1 MQDVTLLLDLP
12 FEVLA
17 VLAAGYLSYRLAYTG
32 KDGKHSPV
40 DVVFLTVVFALLS
53 KFLAIALIYQ
63 IPSIPAMFSYT
74 VALCFTL
81 IGAAAW
87 RRWSGRIDW
96 LLRRMGISTF
106 DRHETAWGSF
116 LAEGR
121 KRVTS
126 LVVHKKNGETVMSE
140 PLSDFECA
148 LFGPCVFGED
158 GSVAMYIT
166 DFRRSKDEDWQE
178 TDPRDEAWGAAVT
191 IIPASEIAWVRVRAE
206 R

>member
-1 MQDVTLLLDLP
+1 MQDVKLLLDLP

-32 KDGKHSPV
+32 KDGAHAPV
-40 DVVFLTVVFALLS
+40 DVVFLALVFALLA
-53 KFLAIALIYQ
+53 KLIAIALIYL
-63 IPSIPAMFSYT
+63 IPSIPSVLSYT
-74 VALCFTL
+74 VALCFTV

-87 RRWSGRIDW
+87 RRLSGRIDW

-116 LAEGR
+116 LAEER

-126 LVVHKKNGETVMSE
+126 LIVHKKNGETVMSE
-140 PLSDFECA
+140 PLSDFEGA
-148 LFGPCVFGED
+148 LFGPCILGED

-166 DFRRSKDEDWQE
+166 DFRRREDEDWQE
-178 TDPRDEAWGAAVT
+178 SDPRDAEWGTAVT
-191 IIPASEIAWVRVRAE
+191 IIPASEIAWVRVRGD